1 MVCFCCRP
9 LFLESERERETIA
22 TNRYSYPSSS
32 TWDTNYT
39 FSIVKEID
47 KRDGKILTQ
56 HKHTIVNTR
65 WVMFVSNHLKM
76 QNLERILLIIKP
88 SRIFEYV
95 PQKGLLSWSILSSS
109 SVHELTCHGVGR
121 ASMSIPRSGRWR
133 HNDMFPRD
141 MRLPEHI
148 QTTFRCIANVGGF
161 RIMFG
166 RFY

>member
-1 MVCFCCRP
+1 MR
-9 LFLESERERETIA
+9 ESERLSLPTVTLTLCQFLFYMRHQLCLLCRQR
-22 TNRYSYPSSS
+22 NH
-32 TWDTNYT
+32 
-39 FSIVKEID
+39 
-47 KRDGKILTQ
+47 KRDRKILTQ

-65 WVMFVSNHLKM
+65 WVIFVSNHLKM